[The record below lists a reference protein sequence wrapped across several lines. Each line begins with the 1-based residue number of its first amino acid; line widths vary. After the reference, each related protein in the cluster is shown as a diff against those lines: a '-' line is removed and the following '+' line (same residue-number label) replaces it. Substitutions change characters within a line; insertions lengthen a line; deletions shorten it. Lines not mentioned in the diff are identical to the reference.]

1 MLRVMLR
8 RFVKDKKAASEIV
21 GTALF
26 LVILFFFFTNVFL
39 WHDQVTRDMDQVI
52 SDKKNSAIRV
62 EAYSNASNHVWLKI
76 DNIGGLTVTLSRLW
90 IISDDYHYFADLEPD
105 SVHIEAGRHVNI
117 TFVNET
123 IREPTPPMAEVGA
136 SSHTGSVIVQYV
148 PVSGDAFRI
157 LTRRANS
164 AACSLP

>member
-1 MLRVMLR
+1 MLR

-39 WHDQVTRDMDQVI
+39 WHDQVTRDMDQII

-62 EAYSNASNHVWLKI
+62 EAYSNASNHVWLKV

-90 IISDDYHYFADLEPD
+90 ITSDTYHYFADLEPD

-123 IREPTPPMAEVGA
+123 ISGQSSMGEVGA
-136 SSHTGSVIVQYV
+136 SSNTGSVIVQYV